1 MLPVKTIKKSNQHQN
16 PNINLEFHNVVG
28 KVLTKILQKIKHQ
41 TPYGVQIRK
50 NDLP

>member
-28 KVLTKILQKIKHQ
+28 QVLTKNK
-41 TPYGVQIRK
+41 TPNTIWCTDTEKRFT
-50 NDLP
+50 LI